1 MPWCE
6 GCESHHVA
14 PMLWRYG
21 SVEAGALLDSQR
33 RYVLGKPGPGP
44 AAGEA
49 VNRFLR
55 FYGPATAGDFAEW
68 AGIARPHASRLWQ
81 RVEGNLCEI
90 SVGRLTAWMA
100 SEDLEDLESPP
111 GADGSV

>member
-68 AGIARPHASRLWQ
+68 AGIARPHASRSGSESKATSARSRW
-81 RVEGNLCEI
+81 EGGPRGWRARI
-90 SVGRLTAWMA
+90 
-100 SEDLEDLESPP
+100 
-111 GADGSV
+111 